1 VVSCYLDMKYNKIEP
16 SEFTKT
22 RAVLNIIEKKEKLSR
37 AGIAKKLGLSRT
49 TLSTLVNRL
58 IESGIIKETGT
69 EAEGIGRPGISLDI
83 ATDQWYAIGAEYH
96 SGQWVFVITDL
107 KGYIYKHISIRIPRI
122 APKEFLESLIKGLS
136 EIVKEVPGRLLPAI
150 GIGTPGFVDCAL
162 GNIIQ
167 ASDLGWKHIIV
178 KDYVKKHAGYD
189 SYIINRHRASGLAEA
204 RFGAGRGVHSLVYI
218 GIGTGISSAIIS
230 DGILLHGTTYSA
242 GEIGYM
248 VINPTGSQ
256 IQSEQQCCL
265 HTLSSGTAMKQM
277 AHKLMSEG
285 QFSSL
290 SEHLKN
296 GIHISGELIAAE
308 AAHGDPLALSCL
320 QKAAAW
326 LGIAVMNL
334 NTTLNPD
341 KIIFG
346 GPIGGQK
353 GPFVD
358 MIRKEAEK
366 WMAKYPIPGV
376 IIERGILGNNTGAL
390 GAACLVLDKKLD
402 LILGG
407 ELI

>member
-1 VVSCYLDMKYNKIEP
+1 MKYNKMEP

-58 IESGIIKETGT
+58 MESGIVKEMGA

-83 ATDQWYAIGAEYH
+83 TTDQWFAIGAEYH

-107 KGYIYKHISIRIPRI
+107 KGSIYKHISVKIPRI

-136 EIVKEVPGRLLPAI
+136 EIVQEVPGKLLPAI
-150 GIGTPGFVDCAL
+150 GIGTPGFVDCDL

-167 ASDLGWKHIIV
+167 AVDLGWKHIVV
-178 KDYVKKHAGYD
+178 KDYVKKYAGFN

-248 VINPTGSQ
+248 VMDPTGSQ
-256 IQSEQQCCL
+256 IQSSQRGCL
-265 HTLSSGTAMKQM
+265 HTLSSGKAMKQM
-277 AHKLMSEG
+277 AQKILAEG
-285 QFSSL
+285 EYSSL
-290 SEHLKN
+290 SKYLQK
-296 GIHISGELIAAE
+296 GIQLDGELIAAE
-308 AAHGDPLALSCL
+308 AAQGDPLAMSCL

-353 GPFVD
+353 GPFIN
-358 MIRKEAEK
+358 MIRKETEK
-366 WMAKYPIPGV
+366 RMANYPIPGV
-376 IIERGILGNNTGAL
+376 IIEQGILGNDTGAL

-402 LILGG
+402 LILG
-407 ELI
+407 EN